1 MTTITSIA
9 ALFGCILLHLFIFTS
24 TAARMPD
31 SDLPFEFSDKGSVI
45 TEDNVLTQ
53 SVSNDGKTVF
63 KTNDPQ
69 PIKKYQRVKNTKKS
83 PTNQNQKQH
92 ENYKIAN
99 SAIEYPAIPARHT
112 STQYY
117 STSPMMDNRWNFLE
131 NFNKYFPTGF
141 TNMRI
146 EYI

>member
-1 MTTITSIA
+1 MTTITSVA
-9 ALFGCILLHLFIFTS
+9 ALFGCILLHLFVFTS
-24 TAARMPD
+24 TASRMPD

-53 SVSNDGKTVF
+53 SVSSDGKTVF

-69 PIKKYQRVKNTKKS
+69 PIKKYQRVENTKKS

-92 ENYKIAN
+92 ENYRPAN
-99 SAIEYPAIPARHT
+99 SAIEYYSPIPARHT
-112 STQYY
+112 STSHY

-131 NFNKYFPTGF
+131 NFSKYV
-141 TNMRI
+141 
-146 EYI
+146 